1 MHGETSEWIR
11 DTHQMTL
18 HTTRRVGLT
27 LVCTCSTIRTQSNDA
42 KHSVAIAHPR
52 HDAHFT

>member
-18 HTTRRVGLT
+18 HTTRREGLT
-27 LVCTCSTIRTQSNDA
+27 LVCTCSTIRTQSNA
-42 KHSVAIAHPR
+42 THSVAIVHPR